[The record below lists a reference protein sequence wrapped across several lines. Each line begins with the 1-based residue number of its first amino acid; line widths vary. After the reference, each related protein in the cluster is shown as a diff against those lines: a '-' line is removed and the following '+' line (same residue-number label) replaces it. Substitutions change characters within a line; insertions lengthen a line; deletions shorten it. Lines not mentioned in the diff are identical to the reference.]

1 METEDFFRDSRRE
14 LEEYVRDRLL
24 LAKMQVADKS
34 SRLVAMLFTVA
45 LLSMLGLFI
54 LLFLS
59 IMAGYYFAD
68 LTGSLYAGFGI
79 VAAAYIFLVIILL
92 VTRKRYEQRII
103 DMVIKVFFDK
113 TSDETDE
120 NNRN

>member
-14 LEEYVRDRLL
+14 LEEYVRDRML

>member
-34 SRLVAMLFTVA
+34 SRLVAMLFTVG
-45 LLSMLGLFI
+45 LLAMFGLFI

-79 VAAAYIFLVIILL
+79 VAAAYILLVIILL
-92 VTRKRYEQRII
+92 VTRRRYEQRIT

-113 TSDETDE
+113 TADETDE